1 MTTIDIAGTPHA
13 YQLTPPVANPDAPTL
28 VFIHGWLLSRHY
40 WQPLIGE
47 LARDYRC
54 LSYDLRGFGDS
65 QPPTGPDPD
74 ASRTDTHNGAAHSY
88 SLEAYAS
95 DLERLLVALDL
106 DRVWLIGHSLGGSI
120 ALWGGDRCPERVH
133 GMICVNAGGGIYL
146 KEEFERFRSAGAQM
160 VRLRPAWLQNL
171 PLMDLAFTRA
181 MVAQPLQRQWGRQ
194 RLADFVRADRAAA
207 LGSLLESTTESE
219 VHQLPRLVARLTQP
233 AYFLAGDRDRVMEP
247 KYVRHL
253 ASFHSLFSENLIE
266 IADCGHMAMLEQTTA
281 TAANVRD
288 ILARH

>member
-1 MTTIDIAGTPHA
+1 MTTLDIAGTPHA

-40 WQPLIGE
+40 WQPLIEE
-47 LARDYRC
+47 LARDYQC
-54 LSYDLRGFGDS
+54 LCYDLRGFGDS
-65 QPPTGPDPD
+65 QPPIGADRD
-74 ASRTDTHNGAAHSY
+74 ASHADTPNGTAHAY

-95 DLERLLVALDL
+95 DLEQLLISLDL

-120 ALWGGDRCPERVH
+120 ALWGGDRCPERVR
-133 GMICVNAGGGIYL
+133 GTICVNAGGGIYI
-146 KEEFERFRSAGAQM
+146 KEEFERFRGAGAQM
-160 VRLRPAWLQNL
+160 VRFRPSWLQHL

-253 ASFHSLFSENLIE
+253 ASFHALFSENLIE
-266 IADCGHMAMLEQTTA
+266 IADCGHMAMLEQTEA
-281 TAANVRD
+281 TAASVRD